1 MEAIAQT
8 NSNQKQLALIGLL
21 LVALAPT
28 VSVITSFM
36 LKTGVVGA
44 LVFVFTKIW
53 MFGLPAYWYLKVEGG
68 ERSYSLPQSGGWM
81 VSTLLGLGTIG
92 VIGVAYFLLGDQ
104 VLRSED
110 LYKILDPYGLTIPWK
125 LALGIVFWIFI
136 NSVLE
141 EYVFR
146 WFITSKLEQLVGGK
160 WIPILL
166 SAGIFTLHH
175 TIALAFFIDPL
186 GNALASLGVFLGG
199 VIFSW
204 LYVQYRSIW
213 VAWVAHALA
222 DVAVFAIA
230 WHLIVGF

>member
-1 MEAIAQT
+1 MEAINQT
-8 NSNQKQLALIGLL
+8 TLKQKQLALIGLV
-21 LVALAPT
+21 LVAIAPT
-28 VSVITSFM
+28 VSVVTGFA
-36 LKTGVVGA
+36 LKAGIIGA
-44 LVFVFTKIW
+44 FVFIFTKLW

-68 ERSYSLPQSGGWM
+68 ERSFSIPQNGGWK
-81 VSTLLGLGTIG
+81 VSTLLGIG
-92 VIGVAYFLLGDQ
+92 MIVVIGVAYFFLGDLM
-104 VLRSED
+104 LRGDD
-110 LYKILDPYGLTIPWK
+110 LHEILEPFGLTVPWK
-125 LALGIVFWIFI
+125 LAIGILFWIFI

-160 WIPILL
+160 WLPILL

-186 GNALASLGVFLGG
+186 GNALASLGVFIGG
-199 VIFSW
+199 IIFSW
-204 LYVQYRSIW
+204 IYIQYRSIW

-222 DVAVFAIA
+222 DVAIFAIA